1 MLEIGFGHK
10 IPKLNFV
17 SHLKISQENLRK
29 KSYDGTYNKKVEK
42 SGKNLISCLMCKI
55 PYFRVFPLF
64 GGIICQMIL
73 FSNFLSLF
81 FNGKQ
86 NLVWVFCGQTLF
98 QALYLEIIPLKSTL
112 AT

>member
-17 SHLKISQENLRK
+17 SHLEISQENFRK
-29 KSYDGTYNKKVEK
+29 KNYDQTYYKKVEK
-42 SGKNLISCLMCKI
+42 SEKTLISCLMSKI

-73 FSNFLSLF
+73 FSNFLD
-81 FNGKQ
+81 
-86 NLVWVFCGQTLF
+86 
-98 QALYLEIIPLKSTL
+98 
-112 AT
+112 